1 MHQEPLELGFD
12 DNQVEEHT
20 VVLLVELHTLAM
32 GDLAL
37 GREEEPHS
45 LRGLVMEEEGDTL
58 EVEV

>member
-20 VVLLVELHTLAM
+20 LVSLVELHTLAI
-32 GDLAL
+32 GGLAL
-37 GREEEPHS
+37 GREEETDS